1 MPNPA
6 LPRDPESRQFRP
18 VFIQFE
24 ELWFAPG
31 LQACRVQP
39 CADSP
44 AGRIAAKISSSVVV
58 RRSLPAHTLRCAFGC
73 LWTRLDAC
81 SAHFA
86 SPAQFVPRGWRWLAA
101 PSS

>member
-31 LQACRVQP
+31 TQATRVQP
-39 CADSP
+39 YADSP
-44 AGRIAAKISSSVVV
+44 FGRIAAKISSSVVG
-58 RRSLPAHTLRCAFGC
+58 RRSFPAHTFKCAIGYLR
-73 LWTRLDAC
+73 TRFNAC
-81 SAHFA
+81 SAIFA
-86 SPAQFVPRGWRWLAA
+86 SPARLVPRGWR
-101 PSS
+101 